1 MSTFQEWLITEVP
14 SEITADP
21 LWHMEVYR
29 IALFIGDIA

>member
-1 MSTFQEWLITEVP
+1 MSTHQEWLLTVP